1 MRGLGHAGSGLAHP
15 GRVLRGVR
23 VAWPTWRE
31 VLAEEHAPRT
41 SLNRH
46 PVGRHRRLA
55 LVHGRLDTAK

>member
-1 MRGLGHAGSGLAHP
+1 MPGQDSHIPAAYCAGCG
-15 GRVLRGVR
+15 